1 MFGKGG
7 IGGVGVGRA
16 GLERVG
22 RIAGRELSHR
32 TNQAAPTLFAPPA
45 LWKSIAE
52 RRTKLFRIPIRDL
65 TQNKNVNEKAHR
77 H

>member
-1 MFGKGG
+1 MCLVGGG

-22 RIAGRELSHR
+22 RIAGRELRHR
-32 TNQAAPTLFAPPA
+32 PNQAAPMLFAPPA

-52 RRTKLFRIPIRDL
+52 RRTKLFRIRIRDL
-65 TQNKNVNEKAHR
+65 N
-77 H
+77 